1 MSAPVSPPLPA
12 SSLATDERRR
22 AATERLADTLALIF
36 GTLVVVAVLWGLG
49 DVALLVF
56 AAALLATLLRGG
68 ADLLADRIGGKP
80 GLWLAGIILAIVT
93 TVGVTLALRGP
104 TLTIEIKELSGQI
117 SEQMKAVW
125 ERLGSADWLQPVV
138 SRLKDFIDEGAH
150 RVAGIAAG
158 VGTKTLGGIGSLI
171 VMLVTAVYF
180 AADPGLYVRGT
191 LLLLPKSWRGRGQ
204 EVMTEMGHAL
214 RWWFIGQLVDMAAIG
229 VLTGLGLYL
238 LGVKLAVTLALIAA
252 LFNFVPYVGALAGAL
267 PAVVVAF
274 GQGPQMAGYVALLFI
289 AVQSL
294 EGNVIA
300 PLIQKRT
307 VELAPVLTILSQTV
321 LGSLF
326 GPLGLI
332 LATPLTAAGVVAV
345 RKIYVEDVLEEQS
358 P

>member
-1 MSAPVSPPLPA
+1 MTAPLPA
-12 SSLATDERRR
+12 PLPAASLMVDERRT

-36 GTLVVVAVLWGLG
+36 GTVVAAAVLWGLG
-49 DVALLVF
+49 DVVLLVF

-68 ADLLADRIGGKP
+68 ADVLADKLGGKV
-80 GLWLAGIILAIVT
+80 GLWLTVIILAIVGV
-93 TVGVTLALRGP
+93 VGVTLTLRGP
-104 TLTIEIKELSGQI
+104 ILATEIKELSGQI

-138 SRLKDFIDEGAH
+138 SRLKGFIEEGSH
-150 RVAGIAAG
+150 RIAGIAAG

-180 AADPGLYVRGT
+180 AIDPGLYVKGT
-191 LLLLPKSWRGRGQ
+191 LLLMPRSWRSRGKD
-204 EVMTEMGHAL
+204 VMSEMAHTL
-214 RWWFIGQLVDMAAIG
+214 RWWFIGQLVDMVAIG
-229 VLTGLGLYL
+229 LLTGLGLYL
-238 LGVKLAVTLALIAA
+238 LGVKLAVTLGLIAA

-267 PAVVVAF
+267 PAVLVAF
-274 GQGPQMAGYVALLFI
+274 GQGPQVAGYVALLYI
-289 AVQSL
+289 AVQTL

-345 RKIYVEDVLEEQS
+345 RKIYVEDVLEEPS